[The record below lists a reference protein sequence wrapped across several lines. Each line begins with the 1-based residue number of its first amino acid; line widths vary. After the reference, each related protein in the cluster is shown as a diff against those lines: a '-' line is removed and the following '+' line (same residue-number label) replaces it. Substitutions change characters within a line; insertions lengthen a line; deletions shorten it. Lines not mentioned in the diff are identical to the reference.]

1 MEAKVE
7 NLGDNA
13 NCFMRA
19 ILITIFFL
27 LIGHFYFGKN
37 RTFLFWLDTGI
48 YAVDKMT
55 GNSYTACRV
64 YPDINMKFNQKGE
77 RNNGIKFFVF
87 HP

>member
-37 RTFLFWLDTGI
+37 RTFLNWLDIVQYFVDRQINVLYTGI
-48 YAVDKMT
+48 
-55 GNSYTACRV
+55 S
-64 YPDINMKFNQKGE
+64 
-77 RNNGIKFFVF
+77 
-87 HP
+87 